1 MLINKISFYWILLS
15 TKDGREKIKIIRNQV
30 QRKIIIKNIKSK
42 MKRRLM
48 MKILTEIWKWMF
60 SSKNT
65 TLDLKKKARNYWQ
78 LMVEAYQ
85 KILWEG
91 LMKRENYRDKMQKL
105 RKRKKNRR
113 KKKKLRDSELWK
125 DRRLLIN

>member
-1 MLINKISFYWILLS
+1 MLINKINFYWILLS

-65 TLDLKKKARNYWQ
+65 TLDLKKKARNY
-78 LMVEAYQ
+78 
-85 KILWEG
+85 
-91 LMKRENYRDKMQKL
+91 
-105 RKRKKNRR
+105 
-113 KKKKLRDSELWK
+113 
-125 DRRLLIN
+125 

>member
-1 MLINKISFYWILLS
+1 
-15 TKDGREKIKIIRNQV
+15 
-30 QRKIIIKNIKSK
+30 
-42 MKRRLM
+42 M

>member
-30 QRKIIIKNIKSK
+30 QRKIIIKNIKLK

-60 SSKNT
+60 LSKNT